1 VYSLAVALALRI
13 DQFILKAIM
22 GKKKGGKGKDEVKMT
37 YLGRPS
43 NNVKIGIVGLP
54 NVGKSSF
61 FNLLCKMDVPA
72 ENFPFCTIEP
82 TVSRV
87 PVPDRRFNRLCKDF
101 KPKKEIPAVLTVTD
115 IAGLVKGASEGA
127 GLGNAFLSNIQAVDA
142 IFHQVRTFKDKD
154 VTHVE
159 SSIDPLRDIEIINKE
174 LLLKDIQLVQKLVD
188 TKKKNVERGVGGKEA
203 KMEFHALEKALDYL
217 KTKGHV
223 RFGTWSSLE
232 IEVLNTLQLLTA
244 KPQVYLINMSEK
256 NFTQGRS
263 NWLPKLKDL
272 VAKLG
277 GEPILP
283 FSVALEKTLFDMKDD
298 AEREAFCKK
307 NKVRSQ
313 LPTIIKK
320 GYHNLKLIHFF
331 TVGPDEVRAW
341 SIRQGTLAPGAAGTI
356 HTDFEKGF
364 ICAKIYKFKDF
375 RELKSEKAVKDKGLL
390 RQEGRKY
397 LMVDGDI
404 CHFEHNVTA
413 TKKKK

>member
-1 VYSLAVALALRI
+1 
-13 DQFILKAIM
+13 M
-22 GKKKGGKGKDEVKMT
+22 GKKKGGKKGDAPAMT

-87 PVPDRRFNRLCKDF
+87 PVPDRRFNKLCAAF
-101 KPKKEIPAVLTVTD
+101 KPKKEMPAVLTVTD

-142 IFHQVRTFKDKD
+142 IFHQVRTFNDKD

-174 LLLKDIQLVQKLVD
+174 LLLKDIALVQKLVD
-188 TKKKNVERGVGGKEA
+188 SKGKNVERGVGGKEA
-203 KMEFHALEKALDYL
+203 KAEFGALVKALDYL

-223 RFGTWSSLE
+223 RFGTWSVLE
-232 IEVLNTLQLLTA
+232 ISVLNTLQLLTA

-256 NFTQGRS
+256 NYCGGRS
-263 NWLPKLKDL
+263 NWLLKINEM
-272 VAKLG
+272 VKTLG
-277 GEPILP
+277 GEPVIP
-283 FSVALEKTLFDMKDD
+283 YSVGFEKTLFDMGEEAA
-298 AEREAFCKK
+298 AEHCKK
-307 NKVRSQ
+307 NKFRSM

-320 GYHNLKLIHFF
+320 GYHLLNLIHFF

-341 SIRQGTLAPGAAGTI
+341 SIRNGTLAPGAAGTI
-356 HTDFEKGF
+356 HTDFERGF

-375 RELKSEKAVKDKGLL
+375 REHKTEAAVKKKGLL
-390 RQEGRKY
+390 KQEGRKY
-397 LMVDGDI
+397 LMIDGDI
-404 CHFEHNVTA
+404 CHFEHNVTK
-413 TKKKK
+413 TKKK

>member
-1 VYSLAVALALRI
+1 
-13 DQFILKAIM
+13 
-22 GKKKGGKGKDEVKMT
+22 MT
-37 YLGRPS
+37 FLGRPG

-87 PVPDRRFNRLCKDF
+87 PVPDRRFHRLCKDF

-159 SSIDPLRDIEIINKE
+159 NSIDPLRDIEIINNE
-174 LLLKDIQLVQKLVD
+174 LLLKDISIVGNLIEGKAR
-188 TKKKNVERGVGGKEA
+188 NIERGVGGKEA
-203 KMEFHALEKALDYL
+203 KAEFKAWENAY
-217 KTKGHV
+217 KFMKEEGKHV
-223 RFGTWSSLE
+223 RFGKWSAFE
-232 IEVLNTLQLLTA
+232 IEVLNRLQLLTA
-244 KPQVYLINMSEK
+244 KPQVYLVNMSEK
-256 NFTQGRS
+256 NFTQARS
-263 NWLPKLKDL
+263 NWVPKIQEMVK
-272 VAKLG
+272 KLG
-277 GEPILP
+277 GEPVIP
-283 FSVALEKTLFDMKDD
+283 YSVAFEKTLFDMGEEKA
-298 AEREAFCKK
+298 AEYCAKHKLRTI
-307 NKVRSQ
+307 

-320 GYHNLKLIHFF
+320 GYHVLRFLHFF

-341 SIRQGTLAPGAAGTI
+341 SIREGYLAPQAAGTI

-364 ICAKIYKFKDF
+364 ICAKIYKFKDY
-375 RELKSEKAVKDKGLL
+375 RVKGSEKAVKDAGLL
-390 RQEGRKY
+390 KQEGRKY
-397 LMVDGDI
+397 VMQDGDI
-404 CHFEHNVTA
+404 CHFEHNA
-413 TKKKK
+413 AKKKK

>member
-1 VYSLAVALALRI
+1 
-13 DQFILKAIM
+13 M
-22 GKKKGGKGKDEVKMT
+22 GKKKGSKKGDAPAMS

-87 PVPDRRFNRLCKDF
+87 AVPDRRFKKLCVSF

-159 SSIDPLRDIEIINKE
+159 SSIDPLRDIEIINNE
-174 LLLKDIQLVQKLVD
+174 LLLKDIALVQKLVD
-188 TKKKNVERGVGGKEA
+188 TKGKNIERGLGGKDE
-203 KMEFHALEKALDYL
+203 KMEFAALDKALNYL

-223 RFGTWSSLE
+223 RFGQWSVFE
-232 IEVLNTLQLLTA
+232 ISVLNTLQLLTA

-256 NFTQGRS
+256 NYCSARS
-263 NWLPKLKDL
+263 NWLLKIKEM
-272 VAKLG
+272 VKKLG
-277 GEPILP
+277 GEPVIP
-283 FSVALEKTLFDMKDD
+283 YSVGFEKTLFDMG
-298 AEREAFCKK
+298 EEAAAAHCVE
-307 NKVRSQ
+307 NKVKSM

-320 GYHNLKLIHFF
+320 GYHILKLIHFF

-341 SIRQGTLAPGAAGTI
+341 SIRSGTLAPGAAGTI

-375 RELKSEKAVKDKGLL
+375 REHKTESEVKKKGLL
-390 RQEGRKY
+390 KQEGRKY
-397 LMVDGDI
+397 LMIDGDI

-413 TKKKK
+413 KKKK